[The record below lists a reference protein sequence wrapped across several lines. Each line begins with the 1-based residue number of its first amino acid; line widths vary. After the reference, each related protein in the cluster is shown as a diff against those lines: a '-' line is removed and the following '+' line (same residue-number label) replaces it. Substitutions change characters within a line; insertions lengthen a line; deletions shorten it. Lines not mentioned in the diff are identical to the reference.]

1 MEKDVIRE
9 GGIWVISEPVFSKK
23 FDIVYELNNIGRH
36 LCNMSDANLT
46 LIIVGNDLEKRID
59 ELRDL
64 PYDFI
69 LYAEHS
75 NFEKIDIEQYG
86 NIIVDMINEYK
97 PNVVLFGSTIF
108 GRALAPWIAA
118 KLQTGL
124 TADCIHLEMDEDLLI
139 QVRPAYGD
147 NIVAKIVCANKKP
160 QMATVR
166 SNIFRPSK
174 FRTDG
179 KKSKV
184 IKYNVKNIE
193 RNNLKIIERIF
204 DLKQNNLL
212 EKARI
217 IFGIG
222 RGIKSQK
229 NIDMVFELAQIFNAQ
244 VGATRMLV
252 DMGMIEKKY
261 QIGQTGVVV
270 RPDLYVAFGIS
281 GYIQHMS
288 GVLCN
293 EIWAVNIDE
302 SAPIFQMASLKCV
315 ADLNIF
321 MPMLLEQFKK

>member
-1 MEKDVIRE
+1 MAKDVIKE

-23 FDIVYELNNIGRH
+23 FDIAYELNNIGKH
-36 LCNMSDANLT
+36 LCNMSDTELT
-46 LIIVGNDLEKRID
+46 LVIVGNELEKRID
-59 ELRDL
+59 ELRNL

-69 LYAEHS
+69 LCAENS
-75 NFEKIDIEQYG
+75 KLENVDIEQYG
-86 NIIVDMINEYK
+86 NVIVDMINEYK
-97 PNVVLFGSTIF
+97 PNVVLFGSTIY
-108 GRALAPWIAA
+108 GRTLAPWVAA

-124 TADCIHLEMDEDLLI
+124 TADCIHLEMEKDLLI

-147 NIVAKIVCANKKP
+147 NIVAKIVCANNKP

-166 SNIFRPSK
+166 SNIFQPSK

-179 KKSKV
+179 EKSKV
-184 IKYNVKNIE
+184 IKYNVKHIE
-193 RNNLKIIERIF
+193 SNSLKIIERIV
-204 DLKQNNLL
+204 DLNQNSLL

-217 IFGIG
+217 VFGIG
-222 RGIKSQK
+222 RGIKSPK

-302 SAPIFQMASLKCV
+302 TAPIFQIASLKCV